1 MDFDRIAEQY
11 PVLYD
16 LMGIASQM
24 LYQDSIKK
32 QVIYDYI
39 KSILTKL
46 NLPLSVLRDYR
57 EVMGMTVYEE
67 EIA

>member
-1 MDFDRIAEQY
+1 
-11 PVLYD
+11 
-16 LMGIASQM
+16 M

>member
-1 MDFDRIAEQY
+1 MSFDTLADQH

-24 LYQDSIKK
+24 RYQDSIKK
-32 QVIYDYI
+32 EVIYDYI
-39 KSILTKL
+39 KSILKKL

-57 EVMGMTVYEE
+57 EVMGLLE
-67 EIA
+67 EIKA

>member
-1 MDFDRIAEQY
+1 MNYDTLADQH
-11 PVLYD
+11 PVLND

-32 QVIYDYI
+32 QVVYDYI
-39 KSILTKL
+39 KSILKKL

-57 EVMGMTVYEE
+57 EVMGLLE
-67 EIA
+67 EIKA

>member
-24 LYQDSIKK
+24 RYQDSIKK
-32 QVIYDYI
+32 EVIYDYI
-39 KSILTKL
+39 KNILEKL

-57 EVMGMTVYEE
+57 EVMGLLEVS
-67 EIA
+67 A

>member
-1 MDFDRIAEQY
+1 MSFDTLADQY
-11 PVLYD
+11 PVLND

-24 LYQDSIKK
+24 RYQDSIKK

-39 KSILTKL
+39 KSILKKL

-57 EVMGMTVYEE
+57 EVMGLLE
-67 EIA
+67 EIKA

>member
-1 MDFDRIAEQY
+1 MSFDRIAEQY
-11 PVLYD
+11 PVLHD

-24 LYQDSIKK
+24 LYQDIIKK

-39 KSILTKL
+39 KSILKKL

-57 EVMGMTVYEE
+57 EVMGMTAYEE